1 MKTNIQQFQTKKG
14 HIPMEI
20 IIGQQ
25 FSDIRNTSKQNTL
38 QQRFN
43 LEASVFSPSEHVEQE
58 PMRCLIPPASQ
69 SFCPT
74 ETRAEQ
80 LPEAPTPEPD
90 NI

>member
-1 MKTNIQQFQTKKG
+1 MF
-14 HIPMEI
+14 
-20 IIGQQ
+20 IGQQ
-25 FSDIRNTSKQNTL
+25 FSDIRNAIKQNTTL
-38 QQRFN
+38 QQQFH
-43 LEASVFSPSEHVEQE
+43 LEASVFGPSEHVEQE
-58 PMRCLIPPASQ
+58 PMRCPIPPASQ